1 MFLIQ
6 VLLPVTDMAGGAPA
20 ELGATIRELA
30 DKFEGLT
37 AYTRSPAKGLWTAP
51 DGHTER
57 DDVVLVEIVTD
68 RFDRGWWQ
76 AYQKTLAERFAQKEI
91 HVRAFTIQTP
101 EQDQPELS
109 ADGS

>member
-6 VLLPVTDMAGGAPA
+6 VLLPVPDMAAGAPA
-20 ELGATIRELA
+20 QLSATIRELA

-57 DDVVLVEIVTD
+57 DDVVLVEIVSSG
-68 RFDRGWWQ
+68 FDRVWWH
-76 AYQKTLAERFAQKEI
+76 AYERRLAERFAQKEI
-91 HVRAFTIQTP
+91 HVRAFAIQTP
-101 EQDQPELS
+101 EQDQSEP
-109 ADGS
+109 G